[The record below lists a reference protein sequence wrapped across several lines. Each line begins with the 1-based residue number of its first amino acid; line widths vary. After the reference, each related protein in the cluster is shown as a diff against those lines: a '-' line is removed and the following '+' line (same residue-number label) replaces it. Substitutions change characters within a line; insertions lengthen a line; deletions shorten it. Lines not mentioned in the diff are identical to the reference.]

1 MRSWLSVI
9 KRKKVYHPKHVYYS
23 TKTTEANM
31 TIDSDVDHLSLSL
44 SHDLRNPGS
53 WDPGSIKFE
62 IWKWFLDKIW
72 IKDPFKKIFFWGHVH
87 KGAFCVHLIIFKMFY
102 SK

>member
-1 MRSWLSVI
+1 MRSWSSVI
-9 KRKKVYHPKHVYYS
+9 KGRNVYPLTQVYYS

-53 WDPGSIKFE
+53 WDPGSIQFE
-62 IWKWFLDKIW
+62 IWKWFLD
-72 IKDPFKKIFFWGHVH
+72 
-87 KGAFCVHLIIFKMFY
+87 
-102 SK
+102 